1 MKQKQKQKQRQ
12 KQIQKQKQKQKQALA
27 APVLSEEDKQ
37 RERKDAFKRKAGRFL
52 YLLAFLLM
60 AVSAYIYLN
69 TETIDTGYKGIPWYK
84 QYTPDTLDLT
94 LPQEESAPVV
104 YETMQVAYGNSR
116 EFAGSGSIAAED
128 EKYFYIADPSKEGLI
143 YSVSKADRSRTPV
156 SVIPASELVLI
167 KGRLYFIN
175 PTVYGEYKA
184 GLYSCLTNGSS
195 FEYHIE
201 GSLNSMTADKG
212 RLYYIRNND
221 ERLYCYDPIAD
232 KEKCMCDDKCID
244 YAVSENALFYITDDE
259 GRAAGADRVICRADA
274 DGETGFHLT
283 EYGNYGA
290 IGFIGDKLGYVI
302 YDEGYGLIDPESDVT
317 ISLSMLNNKM
327 VKMKGLYSLPVE
339 RDGSLWYIDRS
350 RDRQLVCRDM
360 QSRKEEEKDLY
371 NVTSFYIMEDSMII
385 SYIEGG
391 VNRLICSRLI
401 EGWEPAALFEGEL

>member
-1 MKQKQKQKQRQ
+1 MTLRN
-12 KQIQKQKQKQKQALA
+12 IFSLLALTA
-27 APVLSEEDKQ
+27 VLAIAPV
-37 RERKDAFKRKAGRFL
+37 KA
-52 YLLAFLLM
+52 
-60 AVSAYIYLN
+60 
-69 TETIDTGYKGIPWYK
+69 
-84 QYTPDTLDLT
+84 QQLT
-94 LPQEESAPVV
+94 LEQLTSGTFSPKTIAGVHPLNDGERYSQLSPDARQIIARSFKTGEQTDVLFDC
-104 YETMQVAYGNSR
+104 GN
-116 EFAGSGSIAAED
+116 
-128 EKYFYIADPSKEGLI
+128 
-143 YSVSKADRSRTPV
+143 T
-156 SVIPASELVLI
+156 
-167 KGRLYFIN
+167 KGD
-175 PTVYGEYKA
+175 
-184 GLYSCLTNGSS
+184 GSS

-232 KEKCMCDDKCID
+232 KEKCVCDDKCID
-244 YAVSENALFYITDDE
+244 YAVSENSLFYITDDE

-371 NVTSFYIMEDSMII
+371 NVTSFYIMEDSMIV